1 MMGHIIAVGRT
12 SLRKWPFLGAS
23 KSKGDWTG
31 ERTAAPSQRVLV
43 VSGHGKVLAWSGRED
58 E

>member
-23 KSKGDWTG
+23 KSKGDWIEDG
-31 ERTAAPSQRVLV
+31 SPQPEGACSQ
-43 VSGHGKVLAWSGRED
+43 WSRQGPGMVGA
-58 E
+58 